1 MKHIISTTLL
11 VWLALA
17 AGAQQAQ
24 EVKKLSLQ
32 DAVSLAKSNN
42 VNLKNNKLEVLQAQ
56 QKVKEVLASG
66 LPNVNAEGT
75 FLHNIEIPTQRLP
88 NFINAALPP
97 GSPRG
102 PEFIDARFGVTY
114 STSAKITATQLL
126 FDGGFLMGVK
136 ASKEFVNLSK
146 VNLERNAV
154 QTTVDVS
161 KAYYMVLVIQTNI
174 KLLSA
179 NIQQLEKVSF
189 DLEQASKNG
198 LIDKLEFDRVSLQL
212 SNLKLQREKLTD
224 QEKIALMLLKLQLGV
239 NIQDNVQ
246 LTDELESLYSKK
258 QSIDADAKPDL
269 TKRPEYRL
277 MQQQIRLYELS
288 KKRYQYGYAPSL
300 AAFATHQQNTFGNVF
315 SDVGAT
321 WFPGTFWGLSLNI
334 PVFDGLRKHA
344 QIQQEDIS
352 LKIARNNLENL
363 ESSFAL
369 QVNAAQAN
377 FKRVAQQIT
386 IQKKNLDLAQD
397 IYNKVEL
404 KYKNGLASSLELTT
418 SQTDLET
425 ARANYLTTVYDF
437 FIAELELQQ
446 SLGNI
451 N

>member
-1 MKHIISTTLL
+1 MKQIISTTLL
-11 VWLALA
+11 VWLAFA
-17 AGAQQAQ
+17 AGAQQNR
-24 EVKKLSLQ
+24 EVRKLSLQ

-88 NFINAALPP
+88 NFINDALPP

-102 PEFIDARFGVTY
+102 PEFIDARFGVNY

-161 KAYYMVLVIQTNI
+161 KAYYMVLVVQTNL
-174 KLLSA
+174 KLLTA
-179 NIQQLEKVSF
+179 NINQLEKVSF

-198 LIDKLEFDRVSLQL
+198 LIDKLEYDRVSLQL
-212 SNLKLQREKLTD
+212 SNLNLQRDKLSD
-224 QEKIALMLLKLQLGV
+224 QEKIALMLLKLQMGI
-239 NIQDNVQ
+239 NIDENVQ
-246 LTDELESLYSKK
+246 LTDELENLYTQK
-258 QSIDADAKPDL
+258 QTTTVESEPDM

-277 MQQQIRLYELS
+277 LQQQVRLFEFS

-300 AAFATHQQNTFGNVF
+300 AAFATHQQNTFGNAF
-315 SDVGAT
+315 GDIGTT

-334 PVFDGLRKHA
+334 PVFDGLRKQA

-352 LKIARNNLENL
+352 IKIARNNLENL
-363 ESSFAL
+363 ESSFML
-369 QVNAAQAN
+369 QVNSARAN
-377 FKRVAQQIT
+377 FKRVAQQIS
-386 IQKKNLDLAQD
+386 IQKSNLELAQQ

-404 KYKNGLASSLELTT
+404 KYKNGLSSSLELTT

-437 FIAELELQQ
+437 FIADLELQQ

-451 N
+451 K

>member
-1 MKHIISTTLL
+1 MKHIILITLSFL
-11 VWLALA
+11 LAFRLS
-17 AGAQQAQ
+17 AQQNA

-32 DAVSLAKSNN
+32 EAVALAKANN
-42 VNLKNNKLEVLQAQ
+42 VNLKNNKLEVLQAE
-56 QKVKEVLASG
+56 QKVKEVLALG
-66 LPNVNAEGT
+66 LPNVNAEGN
-75 FLHNIEIPTQRLP
+75 FLHNIEIPVQRLP

-97 GSPRG
+97 GSPQG
-102 PEFIDARFGVTY
+102 PEFIDARFGVNY

-126 FDGGFLMGVK
+126 FDGGFLMGLK
-136 ASKEFVNLSK
+136 ASKEFVNLSR
-146 VNLERNAV
+146 VNLQRNEV

-161 KAYYMVLVIQTNI
+161 KAYYMVLIIQTNL
-174 KLLSA
+174 KLLNA

-189 DLEQASKNG
+189 DLEQASNNG
-198 LIDKLEFDRVSLQL
+198 LIDKIEFDRISLQL
-212 SNLKLQREKLTD
+212 SNLTLQRDKLVD
-224 QEKIALMLLKLQLGV
+224 QEKIALMLLKLQMGI

-246 LTDELESLYSKK
+246 LTDELEGLYSKK
-258 QSIDADAKPDL
+258 QTAAVEATPDL

-277 MQQQIRLYELS
+277 LQQQVRLYELS

-300 AAFATHQQNTFGNVF
+300 AAFATHQQNTFGNNF
-315 SDVGAT
+315 SDVGRT

-334 PVFDGLRKHA
+334 PVFDGLKKNA
-344 QIQQEDIS
+344 QIQQEDINI
-352 LKIARNNLENL
+352 KIARNNLDNL
-363 ESSFAL
+363 QSSL
-369 QVNAAQAN
+369 MVQVNAAQAN
-377 FKRVAQQIT
+377 YKRVNQQIL
-386 IQKKNLDLAQD
+386 IQKKNLDLAQE

-425 ARANYLTTVYDF
+425 ARTNYLTTVYDF

>member
-300 AAFATHQQNTFGNVF
+300 A
-315 SDVGAT
+315 
-321 WFPGTFWGLSLNI
+321 L
-334 PVFDGLRKHA
+334 
-344 QIQQEDIS
+344 
-352 LKIARNNLENL
+352 
-363 ESSFAL
+363 
-369 QVNAAQAN
+369 
-377 FKRVAQQIT
+377 
-386 IQKKNLDLAQD
+386 
-397 IYNKVEL
+397 
-404 KYKNGLASSLELTT
+404 
-418 SQTDLET
+418 
-425 ARANYLTTVYDF
+425 
-437 FIAELELQQ
+437 
-446 SLGNI
+446 
-451 N
+451 